1 MAELGFEPD
10 ARFGTRKERPRPTA
24 PKETKQPA
32 LSIHPRRFDLGEVE
46 PAGRE
51 RLALQMRNTG
61 NAELRGRVV
70 SHVDWL
76 RAPQKPIRLPADRRA
91 KVMLSVHTDRLP
103 PGKTVEPQAL
113 SVETNAGNRQVAFA
127 AEVVQEPLLRV
138 REKTVDF
145 GRVQT
150 RAEQPLTIE
159 NAGGE
164 TLTAHVIS
172 QVPWLQV
179 PDQSF
184 HCGRGSTV
192 QITVQILPDRMPLGP
207 QVQEQALL
215 VDSDAG
221 QASIEVQGEHIAPE
235 LALRTEA
242 LDLGHLREG
251 ETAEHSFAIGNKG
264 TALLRGRVQTSP
276 SWLQAHP
283 ERFAC
288 PPGNVVEFAL
298 TMDSTGLPDGPVRV
312 SRAVRVET
320 NGGTRM
326 LPLHAHVHA
335 PKLLLDTQELTFGSL
350 FTGER
355 KRLHLRL
362 HNDGSALLTAQLEA
376 TVDWLDLSQDEI
388 TCDPGQ
394 GVSVQVTADGSRFA
408 QGQELFICDA
418 IVVSSASDVR
428 EIAASVKVLKPALHI
443 EPPRVDFGYVGRS
456 QPETRTVRIKNEGTG
471 DLAWTVQ
478 KDAVWLEVSPTS
490 GTCQTGEAQEIE
502 LMAYGLALDPDA
514 EAESGTLIINSDAGR
529 TKIPLRAAPASPL
542 ISTDITFLNLGTSVN
557 REDLQKS
564 IRIFNHGLGTLRG
577 SISTD
582 QTWLVVDRVSFECP
596 MGRSIEVGVR
606 TDMEEFPSDADRGV
620 GTIGIESNGGYTEV
634 QVEIEL
640 HLRPYLEVPEAI
652 GLEQP
657 NGESPPQGRFAIKN
671 SGMATARAHLQADAP
686 EIALTRES
694 YDIKPGKSVRIGMAW
709 QGPLPDEE
717 TTPYVH
723 VKTENQ
729 EFNIPIVLEDEE
741 LDTSDSA

>member
-1 MAELGFEPD
+1 
-10 ARFGTRKERPRPTA
+10 
-24 PKETKQPA
+24 
-32 LSIHPRRFDLGEVE
+32 
-46 PAGRE
+46 
-51 RLALQMRNTG
+51 MRNTG

-76 RAPQKPIRLPADRRA
+76 RAPDKPIRLPADRRA
-91 KVMLSVHTDRLP
+91 KVMLSVQTDKLP

-150 RAEQPLTIE
+150 RTEQPLTIE

-164 TLTAHVIS
+164 TLTARVIS

-179 PDQSF
+179 PDQSL

-192 QITVQILPDRMPLGP
+192 QITVQILPDRMPAGP
-207 QVQEQALL
+207 QIHEQALL

-221 QASIEVQGEHIAPE
+221 QASIEVRGEHVAPE
-235 LALRTEA
+235 LTLKEEA
-242 LDLGHLREG
+242 LDLGDLREG
-251 ETAEHSFAIGNKG
+251 ETAENSLTIGNEG
-264 TALLRGRVQTSP
+264 TALLRGRVQALP
-276 SWLQAHP
+276 AWLQARP

-288 PPGNVVEFAL
+288 PPGDTAEIAL
-298 TMDSTGLPDGPVRV
+298 TMDGTGLSDGPVRV
-312 SRAVRVET
+312 SHAVRVET
-320 NGGTRM
+320 NDGTRM

-335 PKLLLDTQELTFGSL
+335 PKLVLDTRELAFGSL
-350 FTGER
+350 FTGEK
-355 KRLHLRL
+355 KRLHVRL
-362 HNDGSALLTAQLEA
+362 HNDGSVLLTAHLET
-376 TVDWLDLSQDEI
+376 TVDWLDLSQDDI
-388 TCDPGQ
+388 TCEPGQ
-394 GVSVQVTADGSRFA
+394 GVSVQVTADGGRFA
-408 QGQELFICDA
+408 QGQELSIPDA
-418 IVVSSASDVR
+418 IVVSSDSDLR

-456 QPETRTVRIKNEGTG
+456 QPETQTVLVKNEGTG
-471 DLAWTVQ
+471 DLAWTLQ

-502 LMAYGLALDPDA
+502 LTAYGLAFDSDA
-514 EAESGTLIINSDAGR
+514 EAETGTLIINSDAGR
-529 TKIPLRAAPASPL
+529 AKIPLRAAPASPL
-542 ISTDITFLNLGTSVN
+542 ISTDVTFLDLGTSVN
-557 REDLQKS
+557 REDVEKS
-564 IRIFNHGLGTLRG
+564 IRVFNHGLGTLRG

-606 TDMEEFPSDADRGV
+606 TDMEEFPSDADRGT
-620 GTIGIESNGGYTEV
+620 GAISIESNGGYTEV

-640 HLRPYLEVPEAI
+640 QLRAHLEVPETI
-652 GLEQP
+652 ELEQR
-657 NGESPPQGRFAIKN
+657 NGESLPRGRFAIKN
-671 SGMATARAHLQADAP
+671 SGMATARAQLQTDAP
-686 EIALTRES
+686 EIALARES
-694 YDIKPGKSVRIGMAW
+694 YDIKPSKSVRIGMVW

-717 TTPYVH
+717 VTAHVH

-729 EFNIPIVLEDEE
+729 EFNIPIVLGDEE
-741 LDTSDSA
+741 LDASVSA